1 MNHLWLR
8 NGIWRGTRAA
18 ERPGKH
24 QLGGRAPEGGPA
36 GALIEWAW
44 TLRHLPMSETPAK
57 IDFSAQKMGFVFANE
72 F

>member
-24 QLGGRAPEGGPA
+24 QLGGRAPEV
-36 GALIEWAW
+36 EWAW
-44 TLRHLPMSETPAK
+44 ALRHLPMSTTPAK